1 MESTIWNDGGSLVN
15 IAKYKVLKNGIVK
28 NLTVSN
34 FNTGRLDLMDIIG
47 TVPTVQMRKVTNLL
61 VGQAV
66 IIKGYTIICRGKNP
80 SFNEMRDSV

>member
-1 MESTIWNDGGSLVN
+1 MN

-47 TVPTVQMRKVTNLL
+47 TVSTVQMRKVTNLL

-66 IIKGYTIICRGKNP
+66 IIKVYTIICRGKNP
-80 SFNEMRDSV
+80 SFNEMRESV